1 MSSTSTAD
9 ALASECCE
17 LLFLYIPYAVKAFDP
32 KVGPP
37 SLRASILSTIV
48 LTIPAQQ
55 LNRWRRQQ
63 LIRSH
68 NQQLQVLADSF
79 WHLDSVPVLP
89 CLDLRSYNGAKGYTW
104 VVKSARKA

>member
-1 MSSTSTAD
+1 M
-9 ALASECCE
+9 
-17 LLFLYIPYAVKAFDP
+17 
-32 KVGPP
+32 
-37 SLRASILSTIV
+37 

-68 NQQLQVLADSF
+68 NQQLQHQLQVLADSF

-89 CLDLRSYNGAKGYTW
+89 CLDLRSYNGAKGYTL
-104 VVKSARKA
+104 VVKSACKA